1 MRRRAGIIRQPGI
14 AREDSANVTSPRPA
28 FPDPSALVAAKIA
41 AFGDDPDFVTAL
53 ARGLGVLLAL
63 SDKKRR
69 MSIAQVSHR
78 TGIPRAAARR
88 SLHTLEKLGFVAA
101 DDARR
106 FYLRPRVLSF
116 SHGYLS
122 ASPIAVLAQPILD
135 RLGDSLRE
143 ACSLA
148 MLDGDEIVYI
158 ARSSSSRIMSPAL
171 NVGRR
176 LPAYCTSIGH
186 VMLAHLPQDELNDYL
201 AHARFHP
208 YTDYTPTSAEKLL
221 PAAGRGPR
229 IGIRVREPADGAA
242 PVHAGG
248 SGPRRGRALR
258 RGDQRHPAGTIGR
271 PQGNGGAFLPAIAR
285 GRPGT
290 RFAAAAVINAR
301 RWRGRMRSRFGYHA
315 YDYSA
320 KCRRRFA
327 LDSAI
332 DDRRRG
338 SAMTNAL
345 EHEAV
350 PEEASTPSASA
361 ASNSSSS
368 PRRSRRRSA
377 ACSRSWDSVRSR
389 GTDPGKSNST
399 GRGR

>member
-1 MRRRAGIIRQPGI
+1 MRHQLPEAQQPGKSR
-14 AREDSANVTSPRPA
+14 ASPAAANPSRPPP
-28 FPDPSALVAAKIA
+28 PDPSALVTDTIA
-41 AFGDDPDFVTAL
+41 AYGDDPDFVTAL

-69 MSIAQVSHR
+69 MTIAQVSHR

-88 SLHTLEKLGFVAA
+88 SLHTLEKLGFVAV

-135 RLGDSLRE
+135 RLGESLRE

-148 MLDGDEIVYI
+148 TLDGDEIVYI

-176 LPAYCTSIGH
+176 LPAHCTSIGH

-221 PAAGRGPR
+221 PSLAA
-229 IGIRVREPADGAA
+229 VRE
-242 PVHAGG
+242 
-248 SGPRRGRALR
+248 SGFAFANQLMEPRLC
-258 RGDQRHPAGTIGR
+258 T
-271 PQGNGGAFLPAIAR
+271 L
-285 GRPGT
+285 
-290 RFAAAAVINAR
+290 
-301 RWRGRMRSRFGYHA
+301 
-315 YDYSA
+315 
-320 KCRRRFA
+320 
-327 LDSAI
+327 
-332 DDRRRG
+332 
-338 SAMTNAL
+338 
-345 EHEAV
+345 AV
-350 PEEASTPSASA
+350 PVRDVGGNYVAGINVILQGRLVDRAEMAERYYRPLHDASLELGSLLLP
-361 ASNSSSS
+361 
-368 PRRSRRRSA
+368 
-377 ACSRSWDSVRSR
+377 
-389 GTDPGKSNST
+389 
-399 GRGR
+399 